1 MICCL
6 RSLHTANPRHF
17 RISQPNVSVESRTGP
32 YLDDFG
38 QHLVVVIGSR
48 RVLVLRIDRDRVPIG
63 TKAMSDSEYYAGDV
77 RDAELDAQKMAEP
90 GETFLPIDWL
100 KIL

>member
-1 MICCL
+1 
-6 RSLHTANPRHF
+6 
-17 RISQPNVSVESRTGP
+17 
-32 YLDDFG
+32 
-38 QHLVVVIGSR
+38 
-48 RVLVLRIDRDRVPIG
+48 
-63 TKAMSDSEYYAGDV
+63 MSDSEYYAGDV